1 MYKRDLQKIITLS
14 MVLATVCWG
23 RAEATFNTGTYDMGG
38 TINLTNRYIEA
49 TGDVTINATDDT
61 TFNTNNQY
69 IISSYY
75 APNAI
80 ITVNMNNHDL
90 TTQQGK
96 LVYMYAKG
104 TQVNIND
111 VHDLAIY
118 SDGNNNLIHG
128 NQNNGK
134 ATIQINHD
142 FILKAGSDKKLYP
155 AVWFGHGT
163 TLDLVAGHDVKM
175 ELLNT
180 NILRSVDTSTVHI
193 KAGNDIVFTG
203 GAYPIATAEGATT
216 VFEADHDVNFYG
228 DNNIG
233 VFAIDS
239 GTFNITAGN
248 NILLQDNRISE
259 RTNAQVNLT
268 APTISI
274 FNKGNTITSMSGA
287 KANLNAQGD
296 ILLSSS
302 GTSANIATTG
312 DDTIVNVISKTGKID
327 VLSTGGNSVAVLSDP
342 GSIVNLQSAKDITIG
357 GDAQRGIRAIGGTTN
372 VTSENGKISVTATN
386 TSDGTGLNAGIYA
399 RTDTTRGVVNLNSD
413 TDISAVL
420 KGVHANNGTVNFAKN
435 VTITDAQNGIV
446 AESTGEVS
454 VGGNAVI
461 TSSDTNVAAN
471 NSKVTFAQ
479 EASLTGAQKGIVA
492 ENAGEVSI
500 AGNAAITSTDTNVAA
515 NSSKVSFAKD
525 VSLTGAQKGIV
536 AENASEVSIAGNV
549 AIASTGT
556 NVAANNSKVTFA
568 KDVSLTGAQK
578 GILAENAGTVDVA
591 GNAVITSTDTDVAA
605 DNGTVT
611 FAQNLTLSGGTTAIA
626 ATNGGVVTDTN
637 SLATKMVTGNITA
650 DGTNS
655 LVGLQFLNN
664 ASYFTG
670 ATTVSNS
677 GTINLEF
684 ANGAP
689 WNVTADSS
697 LTNLVNN
704 STINMRY
711 MGKNTNETITTANLS
726 GNGIYI
732 INTDLQA
739 SYDNKTVQTNGDK
752 LIITASSSGSNIL
765 DLRDISLD
773 EKLASQGYL
782 LLVEDQSNSSATFTG
797 KDLAH
802 GGIFK
807 YRPVITTLNPTDYT
821 GFNASA
827 KNWYLTGFERT
838 VEVSDNTNVTLGLN
852 ETRYGSYFTDND
864 TLLKRLG
871 ELRMMKNQPEQDGF
885 WIKFRHGTMTGK
897 KFDGNFT
904 TVMAGYDKKTS
915 QKRYTGAAFSHT
927 SNDFTL
933 GAGTGGSSM
942 DALTV
947 YNTWLGDKN
956 HYFDIV
962 GKVGRMK
969 GDSSYYDILFPEN
982 EEFSNWFYS
991 LSGEYGRKN
1000 INNANG
1006 WYYEPQAQLTLG
1018 RINSSEYTTSL
1029 GTKVK
1034 MGSINSVLGRAGV
1047 TVGREYNRDNP
1058 DKHSNV
1064 YAKVNILH
1072 EFRGDVTTSLLDS
1085 YGDSYEPTVGYGG
1098 TWLNAGI
1105 GATVNFN
1112 KNTHIYFDLEK
1123 NFHGA
1128 VTSKWI
1134 GQLGCR
1140 WTW

>member
-1 MYKRDLQKIITLS
+1 MIKSKRLAQLITAS
-14 MVLATVCWG
+14 MLISSIGISSV
-23 RAEATFNTGTYDMGG
+23 EATYYSGTIDNVGG
-38 TINLTNRYIEA
+38 TIVLGANYYTYATDNLTLN
-49 TGDVTINATDDT
+49 VTSDLILT
-61 TFNTNNQY
+61 NTVNQGRLFGFDSADKN
-69 IISSYY
+69 I
-75 APNAI
+75 
-80 ITVNMNNHDL
+80 VFNMNN
-90 TTQQGK
+90 
-96 LVYMYAKG
+96 
-104 TQVNIND
+104 N
-111 VHDLAIY
+111 
-118 SDGNNNLIHG
+118 
-128 NQNNGK
+128 
-134 ATIQINHD
+134 
-142 FILKAGSDKKLYP
+142 
-155 AVWFGHGT
+155 
-163 TLDLVAGHDVKM
+163 TLSS
-175 ELLNT
+175 T
-180 NILRSVDTSTVHI
+180 NIY
-193 KAGNDIVFTG
+193 
-203 GAYPIATAEGATT
+203 GAYERKS
-216 VFEADHDVNFYG
+216 
-228 DNNIG
+228 NIG
-233 VFAIDS
+233 VYVKNAKDIYMFRPDGNTINIAYDKDVVYMQANHDITFDMGTNVTTNPPLVIGGNMVETMIAGNNFNIITFSNPINLS
-239 GTFNITAGN
+239 GGELDITAGQDI
-248 NILLQDNRISE
+248 NIL
-259 RTNAQVNLT
+259 
-268 APTISI
+268 
-274 FNKGNTITSMSGA
+274 
-287 KANLNAQGD
+287 
-296 ILLSSS
+296 SS
-302 GTSANIATTG
+302 GTSGGVWTG
-312 DDTIVNVISKTGKID
+312 NKGTILNMTAQNGKID
-327 VLSTGGNSVAVLSDP
+327 VLSTGGNTASL
-342 GSIVNLQSAKDITIG
+342 IVDSGVTGTLLANKDITIG
-357 GDAQRGIRAIGGTTN
+357 GNTNRGIRANGGT
-372 VTSENGKISVTATN
+372 VDITSTTGKIKVSATN
-386 TSDGTGLNAGIYA
+386 TTLKSGSEPINAGVYA
-399 RTDTTRGVVNLNSD
+399 GTNTQRGTANLNSD
-413 TDISAVL
+413 TEISAVVR
-420 KGVHANNGTVNFAKN
+420 GVHANNGTVNFAKN
-435 VTITDAQNGIV
+435 VTITEAQKGIV

-461 TSSDTNVAAN
+461 TSTDTNVAAN
-471 NSKVTFAQ
+471 NSKVTFAK
-479 EASLTGAQKGIVA
+479 EANLA
-492 ENAGEVSI
+492 
-500 AGNAAITSTDTNVAA
+500 
-515 NSSKVSFAKD
+515 
-525 VSLTGAQKGIV
+525 GAQKGIV
-536 AENASEVSIAGNV
+536 AENASEVSIAGNA
-549 AIASTGT
+549 AITSTGT

-568 KDVSLTGAQK
+568 KDVSLAGAQK
-578 GILAENAGTVDVA
+578 GIVAENASEVSVA
-591 GNAVITSTDTDVAA
+591 GNAVITSGDTNVAA
-605 DNGTVT
+605 DNGKVT
-611 FAQNLTLSGGTTAIA
+611 FADALTLSGATTAISA
-626 ATNGGVVTDTN
+626 SNGGTVTDDNVT
-637 SLATKMVTGNITA
+637 AVKKITGNIIADGAGSLVETSFATA
-650 DGTNS
+650 DS
-655 LVGLQFLNN
+655 F
-664 ASYFTG
+664 FTG
-670 ATTVSNS
+670 ATTASNT
-677 GTINLEF
+677 GTINLDF
-684 ANGAP
+684 SNGAP

-752 LIITASSSGSNIL
+752 LIITASSSGSNVL

-782 LLVEDQSNSSATFTG
+782 LLVEDQSNGSATFTG

-871 ELRMMKNQPEQDGF
+871 ELRMMKAQPENDGV
-885 WIKFRHGTMTGK
+885 WVKYRHGVMEGK
-897 KFDGNFT
+897 KFDGSFT
-904 TVMAGYDKKTS
+904 TLQAGYDKKTS

-1029 GTKVK
+1029 GTRVK

>member
-1 MYKRDLQKIITLS
+1 VIKSKRLAQLITAS
-14 MVLATVCWG
+14 MLISSIGISSV
-23 RAEATFNTGTYDMGG
+23 EATYYSGTIDNVGG
-38 TINLTNRYIEA
+38 TIVLGANYYTYATDNLTLN
-49 TGDVTINATDDT
+49 VTSDLILT
-61 TFNTNNQY
+61 NTVNQGRLFGFDSADKN
-69 IISSYY
+69 I
-75 APNAI
+75 
-80 ITVNMNNHDL
+80 VFNMNN
-90 TTQQGK
+90 
-96 LVYMYAKG
+96 
-104 TQVNIND
+104 N
-111 VHDLAIY
+111 
-118 SDGNNNLIHG
+118 
-128 NQNNGK
+128 
-134 ATIQINHD
+134 
-142 FILKAGSDKKLYP
+142 
-155 AVWFGHGT
+155 
-163 TLDLVAGHDVKM
+163 TLSS
-175 ELLNT
+175 T
-180 NILRSVDTSTVHI
+180 NIY
-193 KAGNDIVFTG
+193 
-203 GAYPIATAEGATT
+203 GAYERKS
-216 VFEADHDVNFYG
+216 
-228 DNNIG
+228 NIG
-233 VFAIDS
+233 VYVKNAKDIYMFRPDGNTINIAYDKDVVYMQANHDITFDMGTNVTTNPPLVIGGNMVETMIAGNNFNIITFSNPINLS
-239 GTFNITAGN
+239 GGELDITAGQDI
-248 NILLQDNRISE
+248 NIL
-259 RTNAQVNLT
+259 
-268 APTISI
+268 
-274 FNKGNTITSMSGA
+274 
-287 KANLNAQGD
+287 
-296 ILLSSS
+296 SS
-302 GTSANIATTG
+302 GTSGGVWTG
-312 DDTIVNVISKTGKID
+312 NKGTILNMTAQNGKID
-327 VLSTGGNSVAVLSDP
+327 VLSTGGNTASL
-342 GSIVNLQSAKDITIG
+342 IVDSGVTGTLLANKDITIG
-357 GDAQRGIRAIGGTTN
+357 GNTNRGIRANGGT
-372 VTSENGKISVTATN
+372 VDITSTTGKIKVSATN
-386 TSDGTGLNAGIYA
+386 TTLKSGSEPINAGVYA
-399 RTDTTRGVVNLNSD
+399 GTNTQRGTANLNSD
-413 TDISAVL
+413 TEISAVVR
-420 KGVHANNGTVNFAKN
+420 GVHANNGTVNFAKN
-435 VTITDAQNGIV
+435 VTITEAQKGIV

-461 TSSDTNVAAN
+461 TSTDTNVAAN
-471 NSKVTFAQ
+471 NSKVTFAK
-479 EASLTGAQKGIVA
+479 EANLA
-492 ENAGEVSI
+492 
-500 AGNAAITSTDTNVAA
+500 
-515 NSSKVSFAKD
+515 
-525 VSLTGAQKGIV
+525 GAQKGIV
-536 AENASEVSIAGNV
+536 AENASEVSIAGNA
-549 AIASTGT
+549 AITSTGT

-568 KDVSLTGAQK
+568 KDVSLAGAQK
-578 GILAENAGTVDVA
+578 GIVAENASEVSVA
-591 GNAVITSTDTDVAA
+591 GNAVITSGDTNVAA
-605 DNGTVT
+605 DNGKVT
-611 FAQNLTLSGGTTAIA
+611 FADALTLSGATTAISA
-626 ATNGGVVTDTN
+626 SNGGTVTDDNVT
-637 SLATKMVTGNITA
+637 AVKKITGNIIADGAGSLVETSFATA
-650 DGTNS
+650 DS
-655 LVGLQFLNN
+655 F
-664 ASYFTG
+664 FTG
-670 ATTVSNS
+670 ATTASNT
-677 GTINLEF
+677 GTINLDF
-684 ANGAP
+684 SNGAP

-752 LIITASSSGSNIL
+752 LIITASSSGSNVL

-782 LLVEDQSNSSATFTG
+782 LLVEDQSNGSATFTG

-871 ELRMMKNQPEQDGF
+871 ELRMMKAQPENDGV
-885 WIKFRHGTMTGK
+885 WVKYRHGVMEGK
-897 KFDGNFT
+897 KFDGSFT
-904 TVMAGYDKKTS
+904 TLQAGYDKKTS

-1029 GTKVK
+1029 GTRVK

>member
-1 MYKRDLQKIITLS
+1 VIKSKRLAQLITAS
-14 MVLATVCWG
+14 MLISSIGISSV
-23 RAEATFNTGTYDMGG
+23 EATYYSGTIDNVGG
-38 TINLTNRYIEA
+38 TIVLGANYYTYATDNLTLN
-49 TGDVTINATDDT
+49 VTSDLILT
-61 TFNTNNQY
+61 NTVNQGRLFGFDSADKN
-69 IISSYY
+69 I
-75 APNAI
+75 
-80 ITVNMNNHDL
+80 VFNMNN
-90 TTQQGK
+90 
-96 LVYMYAKG
+96 
-104 TQVNIND
+104 N
-111 VHDLAIY
+111 
-118 SDGNNNLIHG
+118 
-128 NQNNGK
+128 
-134 ATIQINHD
+134 
-142 FILKAGSDKKLYP
+142 
-155 AVWFGHGT
+155 
-163 TLDLVAGHDVKM
+163 TLSS
-175 ELLNT
+175 T
-180 NILRSVDTSTVHI
+180 NIY
-193 KAGNDIVFTG
+193 
-203 GAYPIATAEGATT
+203 GAYERKS
-216 VFEADHDVNFYG
+216 
-228 DNNIG
+228 NIG
-233 VFAIDS
+233 VYVKNAKDIYMFRPDGNTINIAYDKDVVYMQANHDITFDMGTNVTTNPPLVIGGNMVETMIAGNNFNIITFSNPINLS
-239 GTFNITAGN
+239 GGELDITAGQDI
-248 NILLQDNRISE
+248 NIL
-259 RTNAQVNLT
+259 
-268 APTISI
+268 
-274 FNKGNTITSMSGA
+274 
-287 KANLNAQGD
+287 
-296 ILLSSS
+296 SS
-302 GTSANIATTG
+302 GTSGGIWTG
-312 DDTIVNVISKTGKID
+312 NKGTILNMTAQNGKID
-327 VLSTGGNSVAVLSDP
+327 ILSTGGNTASL
-342 GSIVNLQSAKDITIG
+342 IVDSGVTGTLLANKDITIG
-357 GDAQRGIRAIGGTTN
+357 GNTNRGIRANGGT
-372 VTSENGKISVTATN
+372 VDITSTSGKIKVSATN
-386 TSDGTGLNAGIYA
+386 TTLKSGSEPINAGIYA
-399 RTDTTRGVVNLNSD
+399 GTNTQRGTANLNSD
-413 TDISAVL
+413 TEISAVVR
-420 KGVHANNGTVNFAKN
+420 GVHANNGTVNFAKN
-435 VTITDAQNGIV
+435 VTVTEAQKGIV
-446 AESTGEVS
+446 AENTGEVNVAGNANITSTDTNVAANNSKVTFVKEANLTGAQKGIVAENAGEVS

-461 TSSDTNVAAN
+461 TSTDTNVAAN
-471 NSKVTFAQ
+471 NSKVTFAKEASLTGAQKGIVAENAGEVSIAGNAVVTSTDTNVAANSSKVSFAQ

-500 AGNAAITSTDTNVAA
+500 AGNANITSTDTNVAA
-515 NSSKVSFAKD
+515 NNSKVTFAKEA
-525 VSLTGAQKGIV
+525 SLTGAQKGIV
-536 AENASEVSIAGNV
+536 AENASEVSIAGNA
-549 AIASTGT
+549 AITSTGT

-578 GILAENAGTVDVA
+578 GIVAENAGEVSIA
-591 GNAVITSTDTDVAA
+591 GNAAITSTGTNVAA
-605 DNGTVT
+605 DNGKVT
-611 FAQNLTLSGGTTAIA
+611 FADALTLSGATTAISA
-626 ATNGGVVTDTN
+626 SNGGTVTDDNVT
-637 SLATKMVTGNITA
+637 AVKKITGNIIADGAGSLVETSFATA
-650 DGTNS
+650 DS
-655 LVGLQFLNN
+655 F
-664 ASYFTG
+664 FTG
-670 ATTVSNS
+670 ATTASNT
-677 GTINLEF
+677 GTINLDF
-684 ANGAP
+684 SNGAP

-739 SYDNKTVQTNGDK
+739 SYDNKNVQTNGDK
-752 LIITASSSGSNIL
+752 LIITASSSGSNVL

-782 LLVEDQSNSSATFTG
+782 LLVEDQSNGSATFTG

-871 ELRMMKNQPEQDGF
+871 ELRMMKNQPENDGV
-885 WIKFRHGTMTGK
+885 WAKYRHGVMEGK
-897 KFDGNFT
+897 KFDGSFT
-904 TVMAGYDKKTS
+904 TLQVGYDKKTS